1 MDNKTPADLVDICY
15 ELNRISGMALAMEH
29 ILIDEGFI
37 QHPGAEYLEKALG
50 ICYGIQIV
58 ALNTEERIGA

>member
-1 MDNKTPADLVDICY
+1 MNNKTPADLSDICY

-29 ILIDEGFI
+29 ILIDEGLDVS
-37 QHPGAEYLEKALG
+37 PEAEFVQKALG

-58 ALNTEERIGA
+58 AQDTEERIDC